1 MRNCISERER
11 ERARNREWERE
22 SERERE
28 KERERA
34 KERRIL
40 CSWVKNDWEVTSVT
54 RSTAQWNI
62 ILSNGGIISQKAW
75 RASALALVCLHHYH
89 MTVCHISFDGVIR
102 VCGFATHFV
111 VVDLFFIFIRTVLL
125 ATAAGCSFNEFLLRY
140 HKNLSSFVVGGFFL
154 FSNVIFFHFYFLHF
168 LLLFLS
174 SSMLFLLRRIHISV
188 SDDSFF
194 FIRCRLSR
202 SYHFFPLLFVLPF
215 SYLCFHLFTFS

>member
-1 MRNCISERER
+1 
-11 ERARNREWERE
+11 
-22 SERERE
+22 
-28 KERERA
+28 
-34 KERRIL
+34 
-40 CSWVKNDWEVTSVT
+40 
-54 RSTAQWNI
+54 
-62 ILSNGGIISQKAW
+62 
-75 RASALALVCLHHYH
+75 